1 MAYMAVGSRQIL
13 FSDSAAPALSGQ
25 SPRQVSNL
33 SDNPDVSVGSVSAR
47 NEPQSGPTPGV
58 SAPASGSAAP
68 ATTSAPPENASVAA
82 PPGPAPESSAVQSEQ
97 PAQGQPA
104 QGQAGSRVDVFA

>member
-47 NEPQSGPTPGV
+47 SEPVSSPTPGI
-58 SAPASGSAAP
+58 SAPASGS
-68 ATTSAPPENASVAA
+68 SAPPVEAQAPAANSAPSYSPPPAS
-82 PPGPAPESSAVQSEQ
+82 GEAVQAEQ
-97 PAQGQPA
+97 RAQGE
-104 QGQAGSRVDVFA
+104 AGARVDVFA